1 MAIEISKEKKAEL
14 LDAIDK
20 AQSVFDLLKQPDRE
34 KTPED
39 YITAASMYA
48 GLVESAESIL
58 INSGRTYLLIAL
70 YIRNAELYGLS
81 GAEMQEPQILE
92 EFLESVTPGK
102 VRKALPFLSMSPQ
115 EEAALTYTREELRAL
130 RRGSEEEKAAARKA
144 RRDRAGR
151 FLSSLNNEQLLT
163 IAEAIAPK
171 KLPSA
176 DIPSGTVSKVAQ
188 YVTTKDVLSKAVF
201 GEPLKIGKG
210 PNNTVTLVRK
220 TPGTLPL
227 WTTGKGKSQKTVA
240 VYTRLEPDEK
250 VLKAAGITIGRTLSK
265 CAREV
270 YGALLSHYLAGNTVL
285 TFGMV
290 GKIIFNT
297 RSGNDLT
304 EAQKKYIHDGAAE
317 IFATSLYLNTKD
329 QVKTKS
335 GEPDKRYTTLLETQ
349 GIKIE
354 TLEQVF
360 PGRFAVVEVN
370 GSITRSGIELFRLP
384 VLYKL
389 QNALEKSQILR
400 VPIKTIEI
408 PGRTDEDIIMLRN
421 YLLRRIE
428 AMKHS
433 KLSRV
438 ILYESLM
445 NEVNIDPAD
454 RSQRTE
460 KTRVQKKVD
469 RILEYWTK
477 TGYIQKY
484 EKLTKAGKP
493 VKGTAS
499 IYEIKITP

>member
-102 VRKALPFLSMSPQ
+102 VRKALPSLSMSPQ

-171 KLPSA
+171 KLPSEGM
-176 DIPSGTVSKVAQ
+176 PKGTASKVTQ
-188 YVTTKDVLSKAVF
+188 YVTTKDILSKAVF
-201 GEPLKIGKG
+201 GEPIKNGKRAE
-210 PNNTVTLVRK
+210 LVRK
-220 TPGTLPL
+220 KPGALPL
-227 WTTGKGKSQKTVA
+227 WTTGTGKNRKTVTI
-240 VYTRLEPDEK
+240 YTRLEPDEK
-250 VLKAAGITIGRTLSK
+250 ALKAAGITIGKSLSK
-265 CAREV
+265 CAQEV
-270 YGALLSHYLAGNTVL
+270 FGAFLTHFLAGNTVL
-285 TFGMV
+285 SLGMV
-290 GKIIFNT
+290 GKIIFNA
-297 RSGNDLT
+297 RSSTDLT
-304 EAQKKYIHDGAAE
+304 EAQTKYIYNGATE
-317 IFATSLYLNTKD
+317 LFGTSIFIDTTERKR
-329 QVKTKS
+329 TKS
-335 GEPDKRYTTLLETQ
+335 GEIEKSSTSLLEEQ
-349 GIKIE
+349 KIRLKR
-354 TLEQVF
+354 LEQVF
-360 PGRFAVVEVN
+360 PGRITTAEINGNVAEVA
-370 GSITRSGIELFRLP
+370 IELFRLP

-389 QNALEKSQILR
+389 QDALVKSQILR
-400 VPIKTIEI
+400 APIEMMEI
-408 PGRTDEDIIMLRN
+408 PGRTDEDVIILRN
-421 YLLRRIE
+421 YLMRRVD

-433 KLSRV
+433 NLSRMIIYKS
-438 ILYESLM
+438 ILD
-445 NEVNIDPAD
+445 EVGIDPAN
-454 RSQRTE
+454 RSQRN
-460 KTRVQKKVD
+460 KRSSIQSKID
-469 RILEYWTK
+469 RILTYWAE
-477 TGYIQKY
+477 TGIIHGY
-484 EKLTKAGKP
+484 EKLTKTGKP
-493 VKGTAS
+493 AKGTAP
-499 IYEIKITP
+499 IYEIEIRL